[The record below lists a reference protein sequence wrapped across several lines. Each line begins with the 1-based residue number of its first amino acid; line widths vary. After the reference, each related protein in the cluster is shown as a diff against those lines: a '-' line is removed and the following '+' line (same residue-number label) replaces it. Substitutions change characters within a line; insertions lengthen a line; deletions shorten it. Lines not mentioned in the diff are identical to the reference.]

1 MPSNI
6 AKGKRLEYKA
16 KAIFQARGYTVF
28 RCAGS
33 KPVDLIAIKH
43 NLDPVTPVFGQKHEI
58 LLIECKKGG
67 HYPMEQKLKQ
77 IALAKQIGAKLILV
91 EQKNRKIIETQIY
104 P

>member
-6 AKGKRLEYKA
+6 AKGKRLEYKV
-16 KAIFQARGYTVF
+16 KTIFQARGYTVF

-33 KPVDLIAIKH
+33 KPVDLIAIKYLRWG
-43 NLDPVTPVFGQKHEI
+43 NDRLSDPDYEI

-67 HYPMEQKLKQ
+67 HYPLEQKLRQ
-77 IALAKQIGAKLILV
+77 IALAKQIHAKLILV